1 MRGSFAEIWVFGG
14 QTERGYVQSW
24 EWKLESG
31 HEFDELKD
39 LHQLEYEPA
48 YDQTHLEIEMGFL
61 LSFDFNRFVDSDHC

>member
-14 QTERGYVQSW
+14 QAERGYVQSW
-24 EWKLESG
+24 EWKLESV

-48 YDQTHLEIEMGFL
+48 HD
-61 LSFDFNRFVDSDHC
+61 